1 MALTKK
7 ERLEI
12 QASAATMVK
21 FRLEETRLRAKQK
34 VEKQAFIEQAERDA
48 VKEAER
54 RETEKE
60 ETKAKAKAEAK
71 EETKTESPVKKGK

>member
-21 FRLEETRLRAKQK
+21 FRTEEQRLREKQK
-34 VEKQAFIEQAERDA
+34 SEKVEFIRKAEKEA

-54 RETEKE
+54 REAERE
-60 ETKAKAKAEAK
+60 AAKAKAKEEAK
-71 EETKTESPVKKGK
+71 KEAETPVKKGK